1 MENKPEIYMILISL
15 LQHVKPWL
23 RECSKFSR
31 PVMKL
36 KKNFLYACTWISQH
50 HISFPSNTRIP

>member
-1 MENKPEIYMILISL
+1 MEYKPEIYMFLISL
-15 LQHVKPWL
+15 LQHVKPKPSG
-23 RECSKFSR
+23 RESA
-31 PVMKL
+31 VNEV